1 MKKRW
6 AVLILSLLVAGTA
19 VMIYCFSAQSAA
31 LSSDTSAR
39 VTRWLLQMLKRGFGD
54 LSAREQQALISRYG
68 PFMRKAA
75 HFTEFFLLGL
85 FLRLLLQ
92 WLRVRRKTAVSWAL
106 GALYAVT
113 DELHQIAVGGR
124 AAMARDVL
132 IDSAGVLCGALLA
145 LLCVYLAAKRA
156 RPKKEA

>member
-54 LSAREQQALISRYG
+54 LSA
-68 PFMRKAA
+68 
-75 HFTEFFLLGL
+75 
-85 FLRLLLQ
+85 
-92 WLRVRRKTAVSWAL
+92 
-106 GALYAVT
+106 VT